1 MHKNCWNLPN
11 FQFDNDRNAF
21 TSEFLDLFLV
31 LFCLSISVS
40 SCPLNVMF
48 HPVFFLISR
57 SCNSLNF
64 FRFMLS
70 EQLRKKCYRAM
81 SGLIFS
87 VEFSS
92 NFRYNY
98 ASFWNVAVS
107 LECRK
112 KVVILMLCTICWNN
126 FRRCILFFFIYLLRF
141 HEICSSLI
149 SFIKCLISCS
159 SNVNNQSWIPD
170 LPTFFSKKKFYI
182 FSKDCKLFLV
192 LM

>member
-1 MHKNCWNLPN
+1 
-11 FQFDNDRNAF
+11 
-21 TSEFLDLFLV
+21 
-31 LFCLSISVS
+31 
-40 SCPLNVMF
+40 MF

-159 SNVNNQSWIPD
+159 SNVNNQSWISGPTNIFFKKVFLFIFKGLHIVSCFNVRQTSILLQIVYFD
-170 LPTFFSKKKFYI
+170 GKHLPLYKNKNKQ
-182 FSKDCKLFLV
+182 
-192 LM
+192 